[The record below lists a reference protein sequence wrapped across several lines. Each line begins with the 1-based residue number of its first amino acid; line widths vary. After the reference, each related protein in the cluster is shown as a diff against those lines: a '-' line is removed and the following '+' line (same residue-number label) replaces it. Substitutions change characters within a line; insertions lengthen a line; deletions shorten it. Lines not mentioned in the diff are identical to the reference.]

1 MGDEE
6 TTVRTKFVALSPV
19 MDERMTRLWAGAE
32 ADAVG
37 DGGIALVER
46 ATGLSRTTIRAG
58 RDELRAGV
66 TAEDVVGA
74 RRPGAGRPRIED
86 TTPGIVDALETLVD
100 PVTRGDPESPLRWT
114 SKSTR
119 KLAAELATQGYSVSP
134 QKVGQL
140 LYASGYSLQAT
151 QKTLE
156 GTAHPD
162 RNAQFEFINDRV
174 DAFHGCGAPVISVD
188 TKKKEL
194 VGPFQNNGR
203 DWQPSHVPV
212 PVRVHD
218 FMDDALGKVI
228 PYGVHDLAR
237 NTGWVS
243 VGVDHDTPAFAVAS
257 IARWWQHMG
266 KKAYPDTQALLI
278 TADAGG
284 SNSARSRVW
293 KVELQRL
300 ADRTGIAISV
310 SHFPPGTSKWN
321 KIEHRLFCHITENW
335 RGRPLVDHETVV
347 QLIGNVRTSAGLT
360 VKAKLDTR
368 EYPLSVKVSDVEM
381 DSLLL
386 TSASFHGD
394 WNYTI
399 HPRLGVTQCSSY
411 F

>member
-1 MGDEE
+1 MADGE
-6 TTVRTKFVALSPV
+6 TAVRTKFVALSPV

-32 ADAVG
+32 ADALG
-37 DGGIALVER
+37 DGGIAMVER
-46 ATGLSRTTIRAG
+46 ATGVSRTTIRAG

-66 TAEDVVGA
+66 TADDVVWA
-74 RRPGAGRPRIED
+74 RRPGGGRPRIED
-86 TTPGIVDALETLVD
+86 TTPGIVDALETRGD
-100 PVTRGDPESPLRWT
+100 PGTRGEPESPLRWT

-119 KLAAELATQGYSVSP
+119 TLAAELATQGYSVSP

-162 RNAQFEFINDRV
+162 RNDQFEFINDRV

-194 VGPFQNNGR
+194 VGTFHNDGR
-203 DWQPSHVPV
+203 DWQPRKDPV

-218 FMDDALGKVI
+218 FIDDALGKVI
-228 PYGVHDLAR
+228 PYGVYDLAR

-243 VGVDHDTPAFAVAS
+243 VGIDHDTPAFAVAS
-257 IARWWQHMG
+257 IARWWRHMG
-266 KKAYPDTQALLI
+266 KKSYPDAQELLI

-300 ADRTGIAISV
+300 ALSTGHLEMEQDRASALLPHYGELARSATRRPRNGRAA
-310 SHFPPGTSKWN
+310 
-321 KIEHRLFCHITENW
+321 HR
-335 RGRPLVDHETVV
+335 
-347 QLIGNVRTSAGLT
+347 
-360 VKAKLDTR
+360 
-368 EYPLSVKVSDVEM
+368 
-381 DSLLL
+381 
-386 TSASFHGD
+386 
-394 WNYTI
+394 
-399 HPRLGVTQCSSY
+399 
-411 F
+411 